1 MKSAKSKEW
10 QLLFSIFLFCSGL
23 GLSIVVPHLTSAAA
37 AEGLA
42 GIQTKKAK
50 VQTDLG
56 GFGILGDSNSDEYQ
70 ADDHRGS
77 EFAKTTLSWVEQL
90 VAKRELNFGPWGA
103 WDEPR
108 RTGYKYNW
116 ARSGATTRDMILS
129 GQPEG
134 LAQQV
139 ASGEVSHVFIWI
151 GMNDFN
157 TWNGTYQAIYE
168 GDLNEVELQAKVD
181 GIVADITTAVDT
193 LLQAGEVQI
202 VIATIADRG
211 LTPSDQMTF
220 PDPAKRQRITE
231 AINQVNAGIIALAKA
246 RNVEVADVSRMAAEY
261 LSRLD
266 KEGNIGVGGIPINFA
281 GKGNDPHFIQLDD
294 EVGHP
299 GTVASGLIANHLFID
314 PFNRRYGM
322 DIQPLSD
329 QEILESAGI
338 SSQAKQTDCFSFLS
352 ILMPL
357 LGILTL
363 SNFRTK

>member
-1 MKSAKSKEW
+1 MRLNKSKEW
-10 QLLFSIFLFCSGL
+10 QLFLPIFLFCGGIGL
-23 GLSIVVPHLTSAAA
+23 IFFLRTSPAAA
-37 AEGLA
+37 DRLSEAQKEK
-42 GIQTKKAK
+42 TKLE
-50 VQTDLG
+50 VTMG
-56 GFGILGDSNSDEYQ
+56 GFGILGDSNSDEYR
-70 ADDHRGS
+70 ADDQRGG
-77 EFAKTTLSWVEQL
+77 EFAETTLSWMEQL
-90 VAKRELNFGPWGA
+90 VVKRELNFGPWGT

-168 GDLNEVELQAKVD
+168 GDLSGVELQVKVD

-193 LLQAGEVQI
+193 LLQAGEVEI
-202 VIATIADRG
+202 VIATIVDKG
-211 LTPSDQMTF
+211 VTPNEQVTF
-220 PDPAKRQRITE
+220 PDAAKRQRVTE
-231 AINQVNAGIIALAKA
+231 AINEVNAGIVALAKA
-246 RNVEVADVSRMAAEY
+246 RNIEVSDVSRMAAEY

-266 KEGNIGVGGIPINFA
+266 KKGNIGVGGIPINFV

-299 GTVASGLIANHLFID
+299 GTVASGLIANQLFID
-314 PFNRRYGM
+314 PFNRRYGL

-329 QEILESAGI
+329 QEILEGAGI
-338 SSQAKQTDCFSFLS
+338 SPQAKQTGCFSFLS
-352 ILMPL
+352 ILIPL

-363 SNFRTK
+363 SKFRTK